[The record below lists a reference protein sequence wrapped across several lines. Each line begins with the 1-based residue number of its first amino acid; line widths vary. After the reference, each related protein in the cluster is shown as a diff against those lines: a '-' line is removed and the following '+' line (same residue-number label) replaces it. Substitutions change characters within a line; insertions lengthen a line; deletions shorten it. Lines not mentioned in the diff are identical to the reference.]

1 MKIKIFFCLSILFC
15 LSERGWADTVSGI
28 DTTWIVNYQYSS
40 GSRDTFEYVPDIPE
54 KTGELAKYNYIQVV
68 WGDRTVDGEEQKSPF
83 FKFDGNPISLPTHKY
98 AEGMYDLMINFYEN
112 DPSGH
117 PDMLPDYQQCRIIF
131 NRDLSGSITIEG
143 RNGCME
149 DGADTFLV
157 RIHNHEINPKG
168 TQ

>member
-1 MKIKIFFCLSILFC
+1 MFC

-54 KTGELAKYNYIQVV
+54 KAGELAKYNYIQVV

-83 FKFDGNPISLPTHKY
+83 FKFDGNPISLSTHKY
-98 AEGMYDLMINFYEN
+98 AGGIYDLMINFYEN

-117 PDMLPDYQQCRIIF
+117 VAGLPAMPDYFQ
-131 NRDLSGSITIEG
+131 SGSI
-143 RNGCME
+143 RFN
-149 DGADTFLV
+149 
-157 RIHNHEINPKG
+157 NH
-168 TQ
+168 